1 MASDFVAA
9 PSTIATSTKVEDTS
23 NILSKTIRP
32 NFRKT
37 FHKAIARQ
45 RVNIMAINAFASG
58 LNQQKKKV
66 NFAKS
71 ACDALPQQ
79 RFSCVISHDVFTAPK
94 LSQRRPSHLVSD
106 LMECS
111 KAIANER
118 RNTLLCEQQLSNQ
131 AGPKKIVKDVQID
144 QNKSK
149 TASRF
154 LTRNSSTTASM
165 SQTNYEDFFE
175 KKRNEQEKELQ
186 KMTRSLGSK
195 VAKSAVYQK
204 HQISKVANAEKSEC
218 WFEADT
224 GNDKNQKEWARKCI
238 LSCNGS

>member
-1 MASDFVAA
+1 MSSDFVEA
-9 PSTIATSTKVEDTS
+9 PSTIATSTKPHDTS
-23 NILSKTIRP
+23 NIISDTIRP
-32 NFRKT
+32 NYRKT

-45 RVNIMAINAFASG
+45 RINIMAINAFASG
-58 LNQQKKKV
+58 NRQKTKV

-79 RFSCVISHDVFTAPK
+79 RFSCVISHDVFTTPNSK
-94 LSQRRPSHLVSD
+94 KRRPSHLVSD

-118 RNTLLCEQQLSNQ
+118 RNTLLYEQLSDQ
-131 AGPKKIVKDVQID
+131 VRQKKIVKDVIID

-149 TASRF
+149 TRSRF
-154 LTRNSSTTASM
+154 LARNSSTTASM
-165 SQTNYEDFFE
+165 SQTNYEDFLE

-186 KMTRSLGSK
+186 NITRSNGSK

-204 HQISKVANAEKSEC
+204 HQLSKVTKEDKSEC
-218 WFEADT
+218 WFEVDT
-224 GNDKNQKEWARKCI
+224 GNDKSQKEWVRKCI
-238 LSCNGS
+238 LSCNALQ